1 MFVERGVD
9 GLDGDDDG
17 YDNDN
22 GDGDGQDGDSNVQRC
37 FWKEEAR
44 RQRDW
49 LMKQPDYRLE
59 YLDVKV
65 LEYLGVGVLLV
76 YLNIEIL
83 DICNAEV

>member
-22 GDGDGQDGDSNVQRC
+22 GDGDGQDGDSNVKRC

-59 YLDVKV
+59 Y
-65 LEYLGVGVLLV
+65 
-76 YLNIEIL
+76 
-83 DICNAEV
+83 